1 MRAKTLM
8 RPCFYKRFD
17 LKIEIYITL
26 LNLNRLKQL
35 TLFSKGL
42 VKTYQSAGGNFLKLF
57 LQMLFLGT
65 NCFYKSFYL
74 KIQISLTSWNLD
86 EFKQLSLFLEEL
98 N

>member
-17 LKIEIYITL
+17 LKIEIYVTL

-42 VKTYQSAGGNFLKLF
+42 VKTCQSAGGNFLKLF
-57 LQMLFLGT
+57 LQMLFLET

-86 EFKQLSLFLEEL
+86 EFKQLPLFLEEL

>member
-17 LKIEIYITL
+17 LKIEIYVTL

-35 TLFSKGL
+35 TLFSKVP

>member
-17 LKIEIYITL
+17 LKIEIYVTL
-26 LNLNRLKQL
+26 LNLNQLKQL

-42 VKTYQSAGGNFLKLF
+42 VKTNKSAGGNFLKLF
-57 LQMLFLGT
+57 LQMLFLRT